1 MTAER
6 TRSRMWMPLL
16 RLSRNTTTK
25 RHAHRFGLERSMMA
39 GTHGAKLA
47 ELTGSIQ
54 EWFHSPR
61 FADTQRSYSAEL
73 IASKRGSLPV
83 HEHSYANL
91 QARKLRKLLLDAQD
105 THQPVMTMGA
115 LDPVQQ
121 SQMAH
126 HLPVVY
132 VSGWAASSTFVPGTH
147 EVGPDLAD
155 YPYHTV
161 PTAVQ
166 RLVKAQQLHERK
178 EWDRQCLE
186 QGKGQPPVDHLKPII
201 ADGDNGHGG
210 LSTVMKLAKAF
221 GEAGVAAVHFEDQLV
236 GGKKC
241 GHQAGKVLVP
251 TCEHLSRLRA
261 ARMQWDIMGLETLLI
276 ARTDAESAKLISSD
290 HDPRDHRYILGIQSP
305 LDTPPIKP
313 LAEEIILA
321 EERGASADEINEI
334 EKRWTESVELITFDQ
349 AVERAFER
357 HGVPSHK
364 YAEYVKEVHAKEL
377 SHRAS
382 SVLAREMMIAS
393 ATDGKQVPHTLGWNA
408 QLARTREGYY
418 RFTGGLDAA
427 INRALKSAPLADL
440 VWIETKEPNVQ
451 IAKTI
456 STRIHHHFPKKN
468 LVYNLS
474 PSFNWSSHGFS
485 DQDLKSFVWE
495 LSRLGFNLQLI
506 SLAGLHS
513 TATMTAQLARRFK
526 QDGMLGYVETIQ
538 AVEKAIG
545 CDVLTHQKW
554 SGSEYID
561 RILSAVA
568 AGSVATAATGADST
582 EKTF

>member
-1 MTAER
+1 MTTMIDR
-6 TRSRMWMPLL
+6 TRRVTMPLS
-16 RLSRNTTTK
+16 RLSRSASKTK
-25 RHAHRFGLERSMMA
+25 LFYQPIRPIMT
-39 GTHGAKLA
+39 GTHADKLGQ
-47 ELTGSIQ
+47 LTRSIQ
-54 EWFHSPR
+54 DWFDSPR
-61 FADTQRSYSAEL
+61 FSNTQRSYSAEL
-73 IASKRGSLPV
+73 IATKRGSLPV
-83 HEHSYANL
+83 HQDCYANL
-91 QARKLRKLLLDAQD
+91 QARKLRKLLTDAQQ
-105 THQPVMTMGA
+105 THQPVLTMGA

-178 EWDRQCLE
+178 EWDAQCSE
-186 QGKGQPPVDHLKPII
+186 TDMGREPVDYLKPII

-221 GEAGVAAVHFEDQLV
+221 GEAGVAGVHFEDQLV

-276 ARTDAESAKLISSD
+276 GRTDAESAKLISSD
-290 HDPRDHRYILGIQSP
+290 HDPRDHRFILGIETSART
-305 LDTPPIKP
+305 LKKA

-321 EERGASADEINEI
+321 EERGASGEEINEM
-334 EKRWTESVELITFDQ
+334 EKKWTDSVELITFDQ
-349 AVERAFER
+349 AVGRAFER
-357 HGVPSHK
+357 HQIPSSK
-364 YAEYVKEVHAKEL
+364 YAEYLKEVEAKEL
-377 SHRAS
+377 SHQAS
-382 SVLAREMMIAS
+382 SRLAIEMIS
-393 ATDGKQVPHTLGWNA
+393 TSTNGKQTPEKIGWNS

-418 RFTGGLDAA
+418 RFNGCLQAA
-427 INRALKSAPLADL
+427 VNRALKFSPVADL
-440 VWIETKEPNVQ
+440 VWIETKEPDLQ
-451 IAKTI
+451 KAQSIAAQ
-456 STRIHHHFPKKN
+456 IHHQFPNQN

-474 PSFNWSSHGFS
+474 PSFNWSHHGFS
-485 DQDLKSFVWE
+485 DEDLKGFVWD
-495 LSRLGFNLQLI
+495 LSRVGFNLQLI

-513 TATMTAQLARRFK
+513 TATMTAQLAKRFK
-526 QDGMLGYVETIQ
+526 EDGMLGYVQSIQ
-538 AVEKAIG
+538 QVEKQIG
-545 CDVLTHQKW
+545 CDVLKHQKW

-561 RILSAVA
+561 RILSAVS
-568 AGSVATAATGADST
+568 AGSSATAATGADST

>member
-1 MTAER
+1 MVLRMPTLSRPANKLAQQC
-6 TRSRMWMPLL
+6 TRSVM
-16 RLSRNTTTK
+16 T
-25 RHAHRFGLERSMMA
+25 
-39 GTHGAKLA
+39 GTQADNLA
-47 ELTGSIQ
+47 ELTRSIQ
-54 EWFHSPR
+54 EWFDSPR
-61 FADTQRSYSAEL
+61 FANTQRSYSAEL
-73 IASKRGSLPV
+73 IATKRGCLPV
-83 HEHSYANL
+83 HQDSYANL
-91 QARKLRKLLLDAQD
+91 QARKLRQLLAQAKE
-105 THQPVMTMGA
+105 THQPIMTMGA

-126 HLPVVY
+126 HLPIVY

-178 EWDRQCLE
+178 EWDRQFSE
-186 QGKGQPPVDHLKPII
+186 SATAREPVDYLKPII

-221 GEAGVAAVHFEDQLV
+221 GEAGVAGVHFEDQLV

-276 ARTDAESAKLISSD
+276 GRTDAESAKLISSD
-290 HDPRDHRYILGIQSP
+290 HDPRDHPFILGIQSHP
-305 LDTPPIKP
+305 QKPQIMP

-349 AVERAFER
+349 AVERAFEK
-357 HGVPSHK
+357 HQVPSHK
-364 YAEYVKEVHAKEL
+364 YSEYLSEVKAKEL
-377 SHRAS
+377 SHRES
-382 SVLAREMMIAS
+382 WLLAREIMSANTGADGSKHQSGDLIA
-393 ATDGKQVPHTLGWNA
+393 WNA
-408 QLARTREGYY
+408 QSARTREGYY
-418 RFTGGLDAA
+418 RFNGCLQAA
-427 INRALKSAPLADL
+427 VNRALKFSPLSDM
-440 VWIETKEPNVQ
+440 VWIETKEPNLRVAQSISSQ
-451 IAKTI
+451 ILN
-456 STRIHHHFPKKN
+456 HFPKQN

-474 PSFNWSSHGFS
+474 PSFNWSAHGFS
-485 DQDLKSFVWE
+485 EQALKSFVWD
-495 LSRLGFNLQLI
+495 LSRMGFNLQLI

-513 TATMTAQLARRFK
+513 TATMTAQLAQSFK
-526 QDGMLGYVETIQ
+526 EEGMLGYVRRIQ

-545 CDVLTHQKW
+545 CDVLRHQQW

-561 RILSAVA
+561 GILSAVA
-568 AGSVATAATGADST
+568 AGSLATAATGAEST
-582 EKTF
+582 EKSFASS

>member
-1 MTAER
+1 MTTTIDR
-6 TRSRMWMPLL
+6 TRRVTMPLS
-16 RLSRNTTTK
+16 RLSRSAAKTK
-25 RHAHRFGLERSMMA
+25 LFDQPIRPIMT
-39 GTHGAKLA
+39 GTHADKLGQ
-47 ELTGSIQ
+47 LTRSIQ
-54 EWFHSPR
+54 DWFDSPR
-61 FADTQRSYSAEL
+61 FSNTQRSYSAEL
-73 IASKRGSLPV
+73 IATKRGSLPV
-83 HEHSYANL
+83 HQDCYANL
-91 QARKLRKLLLDAQD
+91 QARKLRKLLADAQQ
-105 THQPVMTMGA
+105 THQPVLTMGA

-178 EWDRQCLE
+178 EWDAQCSE
-186 QGKGQPPVDHLKPII
+186 TDMGREPVDYLKPII

-221 GEAGVAAVHFEDQLV
+221 GEAGVAGVHFEDQLV

-276 ARTDAESAKLISSD
+276 GRTDAESAKLISSD
-290 HDPRDHRYILGIQSP
+290 HDPRDHRFILGIETSART
-305 LDTPPIKP
+305 LKKA

-321 EERGASADEINEI
+321 EERGASGEEINEM
-334 EKRWTESVELITFDQ
+334 EKKWTDSVELITFDQ
-349 AVERAFER
+349 AVGRAFER
-357 HGVPSHK
+357 HQIPSSK
-364 YAEYVKEVHAKEL
+364 YAEYLKEVEAKEL
-377 SHRAS
+377 SHQAS
-382 SVLAREMMIAS
+382 SRLAIEMIS
-393 ATDGKQVPHTLGWNA
+393 TSTNGKQTPEKIGWNS

-418 RFTGGLDAA
+418 RFNGCLQAA
-427 INRALKSAPLADL
+427 VNRALKFSPVADL
-440 VWIETKEPNVQ
+440 VWIETKEPDLQ
-451 IAKTI
+451 KAQSIAAQ
-456 STRIHHHFPKKN
+456 IHHQFPNQN

-474 PSFNWSSHGFS
+474 PSFNWSHHGFS
-485 DQDLKSFVWE
+485 DEDLKGFVWD
-495 LSRLGFNLQLI
+495 LSRVGFNLQLI

-513 TATMTAQLARRFK
+513 TATMTAQLAKRFK
-526 QDGMLGYVETIQ
+526 EDGMLGYVQSIQ
-538 AVEKAIG
+538 QVEKQIG
-545 CDVLTHQKW
+545 CDVLKHQKW

-561 RILSAVA
+561 RILSAVS
-568 AGSVATAATGADST
+568 AGSSATAATGADST

>member
-1 MTAER
+1 MTGAHADSLAQL
-6 TRSRMWMPLL
+6 TR
-16 RLSRNTTTK
+16 
-25 RHAHRFGLERSMMA
+25 
-39 GTHGAKLA
+39 
-47 ELTGSIQ
+47 SIQ
-54 EWFHSPR
+54 EWFDSPR
-61 FADTQRSYSAEL
+61 FANTQRSYSAEL
-73 IASKRGSLPV
+73 IATKRGSLPV
-83 HEHSYANL
+83 HQDSYANL
-91 QARKLRKLLLDAQD
+91 QARKLRKLLAEAQQ
-105 THQPVMTMGA
+105 THQPVLTMGA

-126 HLPVVY
+126 HLPIVY

-178 EWDRQCLE
+178 EWDAHASEPDMGRPSVE
-186 QGKGQPPVDHLKPII
+186 YLKPIV

-221 GEAGVAAVHFEDQLV
+221 GEAGVAGVHFEDQLV

-261 ARMQWDIMGLETLLI
+261 ARMQWDIMSLETLLI
-276 ARTDAESAKLISSD
+276 GRTDAESAKLISSD
-290 HDPRDHRYILGIQSP
+290 HDPRDHRFILGIQ
-305 LDTPPIKP
+305 TGPPHHQKIA
-313 LAEEIILA
+313 LAEEIIRA
-321 EERGASADEINEI
+321 EERGASGDEINEI

-349 AVERAFER
+349 AVERAFEQYNI
-357 HGVPSHK
+357 PSSK
-364 YAEYVKEVHAKEL
+364 YSEYLKEVEAQEL
-377 SHRAS
+377 SHRES
-382 SVLAREMMIAS
+382 SILARKMIA
-393 ATDGKQVPHTLGWNA
+393 DGTNGKETLEQIGWNA

-418 RFTGGLDAA
+418 RFKGCLQAA
-427 INRALKSAPLADL
+427 INRALKFCPVSDL
-440 VWIETKEPNVQ
+440 VWIETKEPNLLKAQSIATQ
-451 IAKTI
+451 I
-456 STRIHHHFPKKN
+456 RRHFPSQS

-474 PSFNWSSHGFS
+474 PSFNWSHHGFS
-485 DQDLKSFVWE
+485 PEDLKAFVWE
-495 LSRLGFNLQLI
+495 LSRFGFNLQLI

-513 TATMTAQLARRFK
+513 TATMTAQLAKRFK
-526 QDGMLGYVETIQ
+526 EDGMLGYVESIQ
-538 AVEKAIG
+538 AVEKEIG
-545 CDVLTHQKW
+545 CDVLKHQKW

-561 RILSAVA
+561 RILSAVS
-568 AGSVATAATGADST
+568 AGSSATAATGADST